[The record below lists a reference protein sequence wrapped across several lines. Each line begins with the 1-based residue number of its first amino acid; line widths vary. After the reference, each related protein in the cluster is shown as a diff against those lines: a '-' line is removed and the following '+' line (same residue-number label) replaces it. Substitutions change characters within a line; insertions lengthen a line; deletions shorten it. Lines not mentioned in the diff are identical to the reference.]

1 MKLMPAAMAT
11 FSLTAVTL
19 LPFANLA
26 AAATVA
32 EEGRHMI
39 SAAWLHVDTS
49 QSESDP
55 LTTRN
60 VRSGAATTDTGTS
73 TRLNNTDT
81 LALTYTYAFNDHWSA
96 QVLGGVPPKFKL
108 SGAGHSAL
116 VGDLGSYGDLAE
128 VRQWSPTALALY
140 TFGQAAQ
147 AFRPY
152 VGLGVA
158 YTRFDNIELNP
169 TFENALAGAVKA
181 QAPAGYIQGVNVEA
195 EADDSWDPVVT
206 IGGQYNFAK
215 RWYAIG
221 SVSYLPLSTTATVT
235 TTITKTVT
243 PAIPTG
249 KATVSQASMDINPVV
264 TYLGVGYRF

>member
-1 MKLMPAAMAT
+1 MKLMPAALASLSLAVIAT
-11 FSLTAVTL
+11 TAH
-19 LPFANLA
+19 AGS
-26 AAATVA
+26 VA
-32 EEGRHMI
+32 EEGHHMV

-49 QSESDP
+49 QSKSDP
-55 LTTRN
+55 LTTTN
-60 VRSGAATTDTGTS
+60 VRSGASTTDAGTS
-73 TRLNNTDT
+73 TELNNADT

-96 QVLGGVPPKFKL
+96 QVLGGVPPTFKL
-108 SGAGHSAL
+108 SGSGHSAL
-116 VGDLGSYGDLAE
+116 VGNLGSYGDLAE

-140 TFGQAAQ
+140 TFGQPSQ

-158 YTRFDNIELNP
+158 YTKFDNIELNP
-169 TFENALAGAVKA
+169 TFENALASAVKA
-181 QAPAGYIQGVNVEA
+181 QAPAGYIQGVKVEA

-206 IGGQYNFAK
+206 IGGQYSFAK
-215 RWYAIG
+215 NWYAIG
-221 SVSYLPLSTTATVT
+221 SVSYVPLSTTATVT

-249 KATVSQASMDINPVV
+249 KATVSQASMDINPIV